1 MRARDGA
8 FFLLLT
14 VAAASCGAPAVRPIS
29 SPDPETSC
37 PGGVTGWNL
46 DLADQRAERPESALR
61 LAEIRDSLSKSFPGC
76 RWDVGAGAGTIRIEV
91 HRFDVDFDG
100 ETWNAAV
107 DWTVLV
113 QDAGRRTLTQF
124 DATAEITR
132 PNYRGSNNEKAA
144 LQDAFDQAL
153 SRTLTGLRNVRSQG

>member
-1 MRARDGA
+1 MRRGS
-8 FFLLLT
+8 FVLVLLL
-14 VAAASCGAPAVRPIS
+14 AASCGPPGVRPVS

-37 PGGVTGWNL
+37 PGGVARWNL
-46 DLADQRAERPESALR
+46 DIADQRAERKDASRMLG
-61 LAEIRDSLSKSFPGC
+61 EIRDSLTKSFPGC
-76 RWDVGAGAGTIRIEV
+76 RWESGGNAGTIRIEV
-91 HRFDVDFDG
+91 HRFSVDFDG

-124 DATAEITR
+124 DATEEVAR

-144 LQDAFDQAL
+144 MQDAFDRAFTK
-153 SRTLTGLRNVRSQG
+153 TLAGLRGVRSAG